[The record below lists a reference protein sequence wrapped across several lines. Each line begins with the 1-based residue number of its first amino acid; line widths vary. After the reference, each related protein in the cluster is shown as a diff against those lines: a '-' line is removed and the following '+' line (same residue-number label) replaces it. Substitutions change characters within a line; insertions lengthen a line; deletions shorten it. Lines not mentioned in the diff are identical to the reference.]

1 MVGATS
7 RGLTRS
13 LPRVTSLEQLA
24 MPRAQHLCPCVRVF
38 WPVPPPHPPQ
48 LSWVLSHARDI
59 TRACGLH
66 TALSLP
72 LLKHT

>member
-7 RGLTRS
+7 QGLTRS

-24 MPRAQHLCPCVRVF
+24 MPRAQH
-38 WPVPPPHPPQ
+38 PPALPR
-48 LSWVLSHARDI
+48 LSWVLSHAGDI
-59 TRACGLH
+59 TRACGLD